1 MSTVQSF
8 LVLVEDKIFGTSQQ
22 TVNWNVPSNSSV
34 PKRQKGYIDKP
45 EQSRD
50 EHLAVVKWRAPW
62 RGLTYCHFM
71 PQIELLTYFY
81 TDTQLLAANRTV

>member
-1 MSTVQSF
+1 MGMSPLTHPS
-8 LVLVEDKIFGTSQQ
+8 LKDKKDTL
-22 TVNWNVPSNSSV
+22 
-34 PKRQKGYIDKP
+34 YIDKP